1 MGAFPADKCESSE
14 EEWWVVGEERRTEN
28 SSSNGRW
35 TEKVRDLEN
44 GGG

>member
-1 MGAFPADKCESSE
+1 MGALPADKCESSE
-14 EEWWVVGEERRTEN
+14 EEWWVVGEERRRKN

-44 GGG
+44 GDG